1 MSLGCQIGYWIMFEM
16 CLDGVWK
23 GSSKNYEIKKSVVKF
38 YLELECGPT
47 QSYLF
52 PCLLDPFKSELSYMF
67 DISRY
72 GWEVP
77 GEDYSGL
84 WQLICCCLYFQSG
97 VFILISLYS
106 DNLGAADKF

>member
-1 MSLGCQIGYWIMFEM
+1 MFEM

-52 PCLLDPFKSELSYMF
+52 TLFVNFSN
-67 DISRY
+67 I
-72 GWEVP
+72 
-77 GEDYSGL
+77 
-84 WQLICCCLYFQSG
+84 
-97 VFILISLYS
+97 
-106 DNLGAADKF
+106 N